1 MPDYA
6 RVERP
11 VSAGRVADVLWPV
24 EELMRPVLAGVP
36 PARAD
41 RVARPSVIP
50 AQAGIQ
56 DKADPP
62 VIPANA
68 ARPDTAARGVSL
80 DPRFRGGDES
90 EASWVVA
97 GANTA
102 PASFPR
108 KRESRTTGPPVIP
121 AQWARATMVKEGLL
135 KADALRGVWEI
146 SDAGRRALADV
157 APFAYLRE
165 VVARICTRPVARL
178 GGLMPADVEH
188 ALRSPKSQRLHPPSL
203 QVPAGSAQPPGPRHV
218 APSHI
223 SKRILANPRRRKQE
237 GVPRTLTTGQRRP
250 L

>member
-1 MPDYA
+1 
-6 RVERP
+6 
-11 VSAGRVADVLWPV
+11 
-24 EELMRPVLAGVP
+24 
-36 PARAD
+36 
-41 RVARPSVIP
+41 
-50 AQAGIQ
+50 
-56 DKADPP
+56 
-62 VIPANA
+62 
-68 ARPDTAARGVSL
+68 VSL